1 MVNGKIGGAP
11 PISIRLVAVAAACG
25 IAALGAGCGSA
36 SSGSSGAS
44 ASANAGS
51 GAATA
56 AADASVD
63 QQARKLLPKAV
74 TDRGTL
80 RIATM
85 LDWPPFTYK
94 SPDGNP
100 TGIDIDLV
108 GAISKTLGLKPAITN
123 LADGGWIPGIQNG
136 KFDVAVSQLAIS
148 PERAAVV
155 GFVDYIGNPLG
166 LMVRQADTGKIEPAD
181 LCGHSLVATTGTGPL
196 SFGRTYPKTQCVAK
210 GKPAIKFQVYGD
222 SGTTVLALANGR
234 GEGFLVDNAV
244 GTYTAKTTKKHLV
257 MDDGIVPG
265 SSTRSGIA
273 FPKQQPQIGDGVR
286 AALVTLAKNGTY
298 QKILDSWGIAK
309 EALTPEQISAA
320 ESS

>member
-1 MVNGKIGGAP
+1 MMSGKIGGAP
-11 PISIRLVAVAAACG
+11 PRRVGLATVAACVL
-25 IAALGAGCGSA
+25 AAFGAGCGS
-36 SSGSSGAS
+36 SSSSSSDTDG
-44 ASANAGS
+44 G

-56 AADASVD
+56 AANTTVD
-63 QQARKLLPKAV
+63 QQARKLLPAAV

-94 SPDGNP
+94 SSDGKP
-100 TGIDIDLV
+100 TGIDMDLV
-108 GAISKTLGLKPAITN
+108 NAISKTLGLKPAITS

-136 KFDVAVSQLAIS
+136 KFDIAVSQLAIS

-166 LMVRQADTGKIEPAD
+166 LMVRQADKGKIDPAN
-181 LCGHSLVATTGTGPL
+181 LCGQKLVGTTGTGPL
-196 SFGRTYPKTQCVAK
+196 SFGRQYSKTECVAK
-210 GKPAIKFQVYGD
+210 GKPPIKFQVYGD

-234 GEGFLVDNAV
+234 GQGFLVDNAV

-257 MDDGIVPG
+257 MDDGFVPG
-265 SSTRSGIA
+265 STTRSGIA
-273 FPKQQPQIGDGVR
+273 FAKQQPQVGAAVR

-298 QKILDSWGIAK
+298 QKILANWGIAK
-309 EALTPEQISAA
+309 EALTPQQISAT